1 MSNFTDEQR
10 EQITQALV
18 EAGRELVLQ
27 YGPAKT
33 TLADITDAVGIPTSS
48 FYLFFDSKD
57 ELYLEIVHR
66 EILAFQDRLEEGL
79 EDETDPTRGLLH
91 LFRSYADFAD
101 DNPLVQQLIIQNDR
115 REAFQTS
122 LPEKLEAV
130 QRERMETFVQ
140 YVETIQEMGGG
151 ALSELPPEMV
161 IGVLSTLGLLALHK
175 EEYTFYYSDEY
186 YYDLQDLLIRAL
198 ATGLTELE
206 P

>member
-10 EQITQALV
+10 EQITEGLV

-79 EDETDPTRGLLH
+79 KDETDPTRGLVH

-101 DNPLVQQLIIQNDR
+101 DNPLVQQLVIQNDR